1 MIRPFLIYFFILT
14 FAGSVFAQSSMAPKT
29 PTSDSSNND
38 ISTPEKVHNLM
49 KTGRS
54 APKKKRKKKQP
65 AKEENNDVI
74 KDAYLK
80 TNQVTV
86 DAVKSVSNKI
96 DMLLTGEKTTNEK
109 TKSSLTIRNIGY
121 WSEGSSTITYKPRF
135 DLRLHLPNLQE
146 KWSVNFT
153 SYDDDQ
159 EEVGIRRNRLQT
171 QAPPESYGANVVL
184 LKKLGNVDVTFRPK
198 LQLRDKRVT
207 TAHLLRFQSEA
218 DMKTYKIIPRLELF
232 ARADTGTGELA
243 AINFEYEFNEKFTAT
258 LTNEEEYVDL
268 NNAFNTNHE
277 IGLLHAVND
286 TQSLKYAVL
295 FESNDKPNF
304 HLEQFTTYVSFR
316 HSMYKNKLAYSLS
329 PRLVFPRSY
338 DYKNRLAFAA
348 EIDFIF

>member
-1 MIRPFLIYFFILT
+1 
-14 FAGSVFAQSSMAPKT
+14 
-29 PTSDSSNND
+29 
-38 ISTPEKVHNLM
+38 M
-49 KTGRS
+49 KMR
-54 APKKKRKKKQP
+54 KKRKKPSKP
-65 AKEENNDVI
+65 KKEVKEDDFV
-74 KDAYLK
+74 KRGYMK

-86 DAVKSVSNKI
+86 DAVKSVSNKL

-109 TKSSLTIRNIGY
+109 TKSSLTIRNLGY
-121 WSEGSSTITYKPRF
+121 WSEGTSAITYKPRF

-171 QAPPESYGANVVL
+171 SAPPESYGANVVL
-184 LKKLGNVDVTFRPK
+184 LKKLGKIDVTFRPK
-198 LQLRDKRVT
+198 LQLRDKRVS

-243 AINFEYEFNEKFTAT
+243 ALNFEYEFNNKLTGT
-258 LTNEEEYVDL
+258 LVNEEEYVDL
-268 NNAFNTNHE
+268 NNLFNTNHE
-277 IGLLHAVND
+277 IGLSHELNE
-286 TQSLKYAVL
+286 TQALKYAIL
-295 FESNDKPNF
+295 FESNNKPNF
-304 HLEQFTTYVSFR
+304 HLEQFTTYINFR
-316 HSMYKNKLAYSLS
+316 HSLYNNKLAYSLS
-329 PRLVFPRSY
+329 PRLVFPRTY